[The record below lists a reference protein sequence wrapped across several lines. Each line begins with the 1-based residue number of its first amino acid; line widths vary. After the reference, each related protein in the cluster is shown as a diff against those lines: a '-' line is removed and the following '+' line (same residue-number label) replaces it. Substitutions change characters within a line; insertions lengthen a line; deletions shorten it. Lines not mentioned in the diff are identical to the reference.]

1 MTERKPEGV
10 EWESWVEQKIQ
21 EAMDRGDFD
30 NLPGLGKP
38 IADLALPYDE
48 LWWVRKKLRDEQLSV
63 LPPALV
69 LLKELDE
76 AKERIAAASTE
87 EEVRRLVAAIND
99 RIIYVNSH
107 TISAPHPTSC
117 RSMSSACSRTGG
129 TAPLAPAL
137 VVEEPGL
144 SLGAPAVAG
153 EAAVGADDPVAGDDD
168 GDRVAPVGCS
178 DRPG

>member
-10 EWESWVEQKIQ
+10 PWESWVEQKIQ

-76 AKERIAAASTE
+76 AKERIAAAGSE
-87 EEVRRLVAAIND
+87 EEVRSLVAAIND

-107 TISAPHPTSC
+107 TISGPGSNIVPLDVE
-117 RSMSSACSRTGG
+117 RVLQDWRDSRG
-129 TAPLAPAL
+129 
-137 VVEEPGL
+137 
-144 SLGAPAVAG
+144 
-153 EAAVGADDPVAGDDD
+153 
-168 GDRVAPVGCS
+168 
-178 DRPG
+178 

>member
-10 EWESWVEQKIQ
+10 EWDSWVEQKIQ

-76 AKERIAAASTE
+76 AKERIAAAGTE
-87 EEVRRLVAAIND
+87 EEVRGLVAAIND

-107 TISAPHPTSC
+107 TISGPGSNIVPLDVE
-117 RSMSSACSRTGG
+117 RVLQDWRDSRG
-129 TAPLAPAL
+129 
-137 VVEEPGL
+137 
-144 SLGAPAVAG
+144 
-153 EAAVGADDPVAGDDD
+153 
-168 GDRVAPVGCS
+168 
-178 DRPG
+178 